1 MRRLGINRVKVLLVG
16 LVVMLSPLALETQ
29 PVGGAGQLW
38 WTNTHW
44 PGPEVEAG
52 QWVTVRASVYIK
64 PSILIVSPSSF
75 LTVTSMTLH
84 AFGKSYPGPSGVTV
98 EVARDFDIPVQV
110 PSDAEPGDSFSLRTV
125 VAGGLTVVK
134 PEGGKITKIYNPVFE
149 RSSTATIRIKREKK
163 VEAEEL
169 HLTLAASF
177 PATVHPGETMT
188 GRGTISSSTVL
199 PMRFVIVSSTF
210 SIPRLGIS
218 KPTLS
223 AGTSFTGSESFTVT
237 ATIPEGT
244 TPGAYPWTVHITAE
258 REILLYILWEEIEI
272 PKLGQE
278 SVSVSGSFEVVKPF
292 PEDDEE
298 EWIEEWVFGF
308 CVVATAAFG
317 SPMHPHVEAMRTFR
331 DEMVM
336 TTYTGSNFIQAFNA
350 WYYSWS
356 PPVAKAISSDE
367 TLRQAAR
374 LVLYP
379 LVGATQAA
387 EGTYSLLSFNG
398 ELAATSSILIAAAI
412 CGVAYVAPLILA
424 LAFILRRIRMKKT
437 PKIWRHR
444 RSLLSAFLFAAL
456 VLTVVGGVGHSVL
469 LSTVGVTVLAVT
481 VTLSASLLTVETLTW
496 ARSMVIKQAAL
507 GS

>member
-1 MRRLGINRVKVLLVG
+1 M
-16 LVVMLSPLALETQ
+16 
-29 PVGGAGQLW
+29 
-38 WTNTHW
+38 
-44 PGPEVEAG
+44 
-52 QWVTVRASVYIK
+52 
-64 PSILIVSPSSF
+64 
-75 LTVTSMTLH
+75 
-84 AFGKSYPGPSGVTV
+84 
-98 EVARDFDIPVQV
+98 
-110 PSDAEPGDSFSLRTV
+110 
-125 VAGGLTVVK
+125 
-134 PEGGKITKIYNPVFE
+134 
-149 RSSTATIRIKREKK
+149 
-163 VEAEEL
+163 
-169 HLTLAASF
+169 
-177 PATVHPGETMT
+177 
-188 GRGTISSSTVL
+188 
-199 PMRFVIVSSTF
+199 
-210 SIPRLGIS
+210 
-218 KPTLS
+218 
-223 AGTSFTGSESFTVT
+223 T

-244 TPGAYPWTVHITAE
+244 TPGAYTWTVHITAE
-258 REILLYILWEEIEI
+258 REILLNILWEEIEI

-398 ELAATSSILIAAAI
+398 ELAAASSILIAAAI

-424 LAFILRRIRMKKT
+424 LALTLRKMGLRKK
-437 PKIWRHR
+437 PKAWMHGRHLLLP
-444 RSLLSAFLFAAL
+444 SLLSASAL
-456 VLTVVGGVGHSVL
+456 TLMGGAIESAKLNTLGM
-469 LSTVGVTVLAVT
+469 TALAVT
-481 VTLSASLLTVETLTW
+481 VTLSAAFLTVEAAAW
-496 ARSMVIKQAAL
+496 AHKKAIAVFS
-507 GS
+507 